1 MKQLKIGF
9 FVNPVSGVGGP
20 LGLKGSDSENIWSYI
35 NSVSELSSFSR
46 TSDMLDRIDSN
57 IFEKFRLITSSGY
70 LGEYVINDK
79 NIDYDIVYTPEINQT
94 TKNDTVNLLH
104 QFIEHNVDLIL
115 YAGGDG
121 TSVVVQSVIKD
132 TIPVIAIP
140 VGVKMY
146 SGIFPL
152 SPIHSANIFNEYINS
167 SNREYILREISDLD
181 DTLITEGET
190 GTKFSGYLKTPLI
203 SNLDSTLQ
211 ESKGGSIA
219 NEKDELEN
227 LIEDFNEKYDMDS
240 VYLMGPG
247 STINSITTSRNLSG
261 TLLGF
266 DILHKNKIIKNDCSE
281 NDIFEYITHH
291 KNNIYLVV
299 TIIGNQGFL
308 FGRGNQQ
315 ISSRILD
322 LIDNN
327 NILIYATKSKLDSLE
342 TDILI
347 DIGNSNTNNRFGK
360 YINVISGYKFSE
372 LKKCKSVY
380 F

>member
-57 IFEKFRLITSSGY
+57 IFEKFTLITSSGY

-203 SNLDSTLQ
+203 L
-211 ESKGGSIA
+211 
-219 NEKDELEN
+219 
-227 LIEDFNEKYDMDS
+227 
-240 VYLMGPG
+240 
-247 STINSITTSRNLSG
+247 
-261 TLLGF
+261 
-266 DILHKNKIIKNDCSE
+266 
-281 NDIFEYITHH
+281 
-291 KNNIYLVV
+291 
-299 TIIGNQGFL
+299 
-308 FGRGNQQ
+308 
-315 ISSRILD
+315 
-322 LIDNN
+322 
-327 NILIYATKSKLDSLE
+327 
-342 TDILI
+342 
-347 DIGNSNTNNRFGK
+347 
-360 YINVISGYKFSE
+360 
-372 LKKCKSVY
+372 
-380 F
+380 